1 MKKYIAIALLIW
13 TFSVSASLYWN
24 LVTESKNEARTA
36 KQGAKSFFKQVVLT
50 RAWNNGHGGVY
61 VPINDMVQP
70 NPYLKVPNR
79 DITDING
86 KRYTKIN
93 PAFMTRQIAEIAKEQ
108 SDILFHITSLNPI
121 RPANKAEA
129 WETEKMKWFENGL
142 DEWSGF
148 VTSDLKRIY
157 RYIAP
162 LKVVKGCLKCH
173 AIQGYKIGDIRGAIS
188 VTLPFQDKRLNTNLI
203 ATHLIG
209 GSIVFCIILF
219 FGIMLSRN
227 RNNLIYSKN
236 EAERANSAKSTFLAN
251 MSHEI
256 RTPMN
261 GIIGMATLLCDTSL
275 DEEQKDMA
283 ETVKNSANSLMNI
296 LNDILDF
303 SKIEA
308 GKIDFENTDFDLNVV
323 LENTIDLL
331 SIKADEKGL
340 EFALDIDETIPHLLN
355 GDALRIKQ
363 ILINLIN
370 NAIKF
375 TSKGEIFVEV
385 KLKMETDDNVHI
397 FFSVK
402 DTGIGIPKDRMEKLF
417 KSFSQ
422 VDASTTRKYGGT
434 GLGLAIS
441 KQLVE
446 LMGGEIGVESERGK
460 GSLFWF
466 TIVVKKQIYNQLDS
480 QQSYENIS
488 NQHVLVV
495 DDNHTNRKIL
505 MKNLLNWG
513 FSANDCSDGF
523 TAIEQLIQAAKNNIP
538 YDIAILDMQ
547 MPEMDGLTLGKKIKA
562 DPLINKTTLIM
573 ITSKAQRG
581 EAAKFTE
588 SFFYAYLTKPI
599 KRSQLFNTLYELIAN
614 KISPQ
619 KEIKQESSKKG
630 QSILEASDCKI
641 LITEDTLVNQRVA
654 TLMLK
659 KVINATR
666 IDIANNGKEA
676 ISLLE
681 KQTYDLIFMD
691 MQMPEMGGIE
701 TTIMIRDPHSK
712 VLNHEVP
719 IIAMTANAS
728 EEDKQSCLD
737 AGMNDFV
744 SKPITKKDIIRIV
757 KIYCLGMLGK

>member
-1 MKKYIAIALLIW
+1 MKTYIAIALLIW
-13 TFSVSASLYWN
+13 SFSVSASLYWN
-24 LVTESKNEARTA
+24 IVSESKNEARTA

-50 RAWNNGHGGVY
+50 RAWNNSHGGVY

-70 NPYLKVPNR
+70 NPYLNVPSR

-86 KRYTKIN
+86 NRYTKIN
-93 PAFMTRQIAEIAKEQ
+93 PAFMTRQIAEISTEQ

-121 RPANKAEA
+121 RPANKAEP
-129 WETEKMKWFENGL
+129 WETEIMKRFENGL
-142 DEWSGF
+142 EEWSGF
-148 VTSDLKRIY
+148 VTSDLKRIF

-162 LKVVKGCLKCH
+162 LYVVKGCLKCH
-173 AIQGYKIGDIRGAIS
+173 NKQGYKVGDIRGAIS
-188 VTLPFQDKRLNTNLI
+188 VTLPFQQKRLNSNLI

-219 FGIMLSRN
+219 FGIILERN
-227 RNNLIYSKN
+227 RNNLIQAKN
-236 EAERANSAKSTFLAN
+236 EAENANSAKSTFLAN

-308 GKIDFENTDFDLNVV
+308 GKIDIENTDFDLNVL

-331 SIKADEKGL
+331 SIKADEKNL
-340 EFALDIDETIPHLLN
+340 EFALDIDETIPYLLN
-355 GDALRIKQ
+355 SDALRIKQ

-422 VDASTTRKYGGT
+422 IDASTTRKYGGT

-446 LMGGEIGVESERGK
+446 LMGGEIGVESERDK

-466 TIVVKKQIYNQLDS
+466 TIVAKKQIKKQINY
-480 QQSYENIS
+480 QQSYEKLS
-488 NQHVLVV
+488 SQRVLVV
-495 DDNHTNRKIL
+495 DDNLTNRKIL
-505 MKNLLNWG
+505 TKTLVNWG
-513 FSANDCSDGF
+513 FSVDDCSDGF
-523 TAIEQLIQAAKNNIP
+523 SAIEQLTQAAKKMIP

-562 DPLINKTTLIM
+562 NSLINKTTLIM
-573 ITSKAQRG
+573 ITSKVQRG
-581 EAAKFTE
+581 EAARFTE
-588 SFFYAYLTKPI
+588 SGFYAYLTKPV
-599 KRSQLFNTLYELIAN
+599 KRSQLFNTLYELITKN
-614 KISPQ
+614 KIPQ
-619 KEIKQESSKKG
+619 KEKNQESNIDSQFTLVG
-630 QSILEASDCKI
+630 RNYKI
-641 LITEDTLVNQRVA
+641 LITEDILVNQKVA
-654 TLMLK
+654 IMLLK
-659 KVINATR
+659 KVINATH
-666 IDIANNGKEA
+666 IDIANNGKAA

-701 TTIMIRDPHSK
+701 ASIIIRDPYSK
-712 VLNHEVP
+712 VLNHDVP

-737 AGMNDFV
+737 AGMNDFI

-757 KIYCLGMLGK
+757 KIYCLRNA